1 MANKRKKPP
10 VVKQHAR
17 VVVYPQVVQWP
28 VCEANIRTPEA
39 IRYRRDVDRSHVARR
54 LAQQGLNEIA
64 CGNVA
69 SYTIDGCWLCRK
81 HAGLVLLDMLAEPPS
96 VLSSADHGVKP

>member
-1 MANKRKKPP
+1 MGTKKQKTKRP

-17 VVVYPQVVQWP
+17 FVVYPQVVQWP
-28 VCEANIRTPEA
+28 TCEADIRTPEA
-39 IRYRRDVDRSHVARR
+39 VSYRRNNPGSNRLVQR
-54 LAQQGLNEIA
+54 LASRGLSEVA

-81 HAGLVLLDMLAEPPS
+81 HAGLVLLDMLAESPS
-96 VLSSADHGVKP
+96 IPV